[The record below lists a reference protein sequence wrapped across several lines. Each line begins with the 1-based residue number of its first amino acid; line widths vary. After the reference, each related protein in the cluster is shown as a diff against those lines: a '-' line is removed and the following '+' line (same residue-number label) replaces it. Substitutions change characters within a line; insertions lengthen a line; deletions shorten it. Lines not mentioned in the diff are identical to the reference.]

1 MQTST
6 KKIFIIDDD
15 QFLVNMYSL
24 KFGKSGYEV
33 ASAGGAAEA
42 LNKMRDGYMP
52 DVVLLDIVM
61 PVMDGLELLRVIR
74 KENLS
79 SMTTFIVLSNQG
91 HTADIAKAKELGVA
105 GYIVKASTI
114 PSEVVKQVNDIF
126 EKRKK

>member
-1 MQTST
+1 MESQP
-6 KKIFIIDDD
+6 KKIFIVDDD

-42 LNKMRDGYMP
+42 LTKLRDGYVP
-52 DVVLLDIVM
+52 DVIMLDIVM

-74 KENLS
+74 KENLAATA
-79 SMTTFIVLSNQG
+79 MFIVLSNQG
-91 HTADIAKAKELGVA
+91 QTADIGKAKELGVA

-114 PSEVVKQVNDIF
+114 PSEVVKQVADILD
-126 EKRKK
+126 KRKK